1 MNRNVELYIKGGLDT
16 EDITYEYERIE
27 LFDFEEINITNKIQ
41 DIKDISKVFTD
52 FSQQF
57 TIPASSHNN
66 KIFKHYYNFDIID
79 GFDARIK
86 LDAIIKINGINY
98 REGRITLSGSS
109 LKNNIPY
116 SYSVVFYGK
125 TVSLNELMG
134 DDKLELLGTTSIY
147 NNLESYLNRFTFS
160 YTAQVVLDGLNKGFN
175 LVNDVLDV
183 TSDAGAGSSGDL
195 CFPFI
200 SASSFYF
207 YDSTNS
213 GSSPKDNVDSRN
225 IQAQASASN
234 LRGIYYKDLKP
245 AIRIYHIIKAI
256 ETKYGIQF
264 TDDFFNTS
272 NKPFYD
278 LYLLLHR
285 EKGDISGQ
293 IDIQAANVSLNAFT
307 YEGFTCIVPTTNC
320 GGEDLRNNGDLS
332 KITVKRAN
340 STSIVENITTAKYTI
355 TVGTGEEYT
364 LFLKDSITG
373 DLLDTPENG
382 ISKIGSSSQTF
393 RLNHTQGD
401 LNKTIQPVLTIN
413 TEGSV
418 TSYDIDLELQETIK
432 TGTVVNT
439 DFKSNYTE
447 LTSQT
452 LGGGFN
458 IASQMPKMK
467 TIDFLTSIFKT
478 FNLTAYYIPEYVGDS
493 SAGKIKVRTLDGYY
507 NTGKTIDLTKYI
519 DTSKIDVNRDNLY
532 STIDFEFEKP
542 STFAIINANELTYD
556 EFGNERLNNTS
567 QDIES
572 PLAFDGGKYT
582 VKLGFDKVQYERMTD
597 QTTEAVTDVQWGWLV
612 NDDQNEVLTK
622 PLIFY
627 PIKQNSGN
635 SILFDL
641 GAHQTTHVTL
651 PNNNYIRPSNALE
664 GVSESINF
672 GSEFDEWEAH
682 ENSAIT
688 NENSLFNGYYKNY
701 VLRIYDIQSRRLN
714 LKANLP
720 VGIVTTIQPNDCLL
734 INNKYFNIDS
744 IKLNLSNGKCDLKLI
759 NNATSIDAGNLV
771 LDRPT
776 LGRLY
781 ASTTSLTIRVLG
793 NLSVENLIHDIYV
806 DDVLTLSN
814 QTNREIDITSLSS
827 ATNYNIR
834 AISKIQGTSII
845 SETSLTYIMT
855 TL

>member
-66 KIFKHYYNFDIID
+66 KIFKHYYNFDIVD

-98 REGRITLSGSS
+98 REGRMTLSGSS

-147 NNLESYLNRFTFS
+147 NNLDPYLNRFTFS
-160 YTAQVVLDGLNKGFN
+160 YSAQVVLDGLNKGFN

-207 YDSTNS
+207 YDSTNN

-225 IQAQASASN
+225 IQAQASTSN

-293 IDIQAANVSLNAFT
+293 INIQAKTFKLNDFT
-307 YEGFTCIVPTTNC
+307 YDSTPSDQ
-320 GGEDLRNNGDLS
+320 DLRYPSDLS
-332 KITVKRAN
+332 KIEAQNGSQGGVYIDYFFNYTV
-340 STSIVENITTAKYTI
+340 
-355 TVGTGEEYT
+355 TVNAGEEYT
-364 LFLKDSITG
+364 VFLKDLITG
-373 DLLDTPENG
+373 DLIDTPENG
-382 ISKIGSSSQTF
+382 RNYIGTQTIKF
-393 RLNHTQGD
+393 RRTAPYTNIYQPAF
-401 LNKTIQPVLTIN
+401 TIQTQ
-413 TEGSV
+413 GSV
-418 TSYDIDLELQETIK
+418 TTYDLDLFIEKVEDAEGAGGGEIVTFSYFD
-432 TGTVVNT
+432 
-439 DFKSNYTE
+439 E

-478 FNLTAYYIPEYVGDS
+478 FNLTAYYIPESVGDS
-493 SAGKIKVRTLDGYY
+493 SAGKIKVRTLDSYY

-532 STIDFEFEKP
+532 STIDFEFQKP

-597 QTTEAVTDVQWGWLV
+597 QTTEGVTDVQWGWLV

-771 LDRPT
+771 LDAPT

-781 ASTTSLTIRVLG
+781 ASTSSLTIRVLG

>member
-225 IQAQASASN
+225 IQAQASSSN

-293 IDIQAANVSLNAFT
+293 TNIQSANVSLNAFT

-332 KITVKRAN
+332 KITVPRYF
-340 STSIVENITTAKYTI
+340 IGEVENHTT
-355 TVGTGEEYT
+355 
-364 LFLKDSITG
+364 
-373 DLLDTPENG
+373 
-382 ISKIGSSSQTF
+382 GSQS
-393 RLNHTQGD
+393 
-401 LNKTIQPVLTIN
+401 KTIQPVLTIE
-413 TEGSV
+413 TQGSV
-418 TSYDIDLELQETIK
+418 TSYNIDLELQEIK
-432 TGTVVNT
+432 ETESGVISN
-439 DFKSNYTE
+439 FKSNYTE

-493 SAGKIKVRTLDGYY
+493 SAGKIKVRTLDTYY

-612 NDDQNEVLTK
+612 NNDQNEVLTK

-814 QTNREIDITSLSS
+814 QTNREIEITSLSS
-827 ATNYNIR
+827 ATNYNVR